1 MMARI
6 KKKKYSKQIILLR
19 RYTCPKQSFK
29 KINQIQSI
37 SHLPIIIE
45 ILYIYLIFIYIYC
58 ILFLNSSSIL
68 RMISLEIALGI
79 CIDLFL
85 N

>member
-45 ILYIYLIFIYIYC
+45 IFILYLYIFTVYYF
-58 ILFLNSSSIL
+58 
-68 RMISLEIALGI
+68 
-79 CIDLFL
+79 
-85 N
+85 